1 MLDHIWTV
9 LCSRAMVDKFTN
21 MVSLEGVIEQM
32 TVHGQPEPG
41 PAVPTNLDVMSL
53 WARRDLRIPAQA
65 RARLS
70 VISPSGKTLGAT
82 EYDVLLEETERHRQR
97 ITFPAF
103 PLETAGRYV
112 FRVEVQLEAGGEW
125 SECARVPLSVV
136 FEPKVG
142 DQS

>member
-9 LCSRAMVDKFTN
+9 LCSRAMVDKYTN
-21 MVSLEGVIEQM
+21 TVSLEGVIEQM
-32 TVHGQPEPG
+32 TVRGQPVPG
-41 PAVPTNLDVMSL
+41 TATPANLDAMTL
-53 WARRDLRIPAQA
+53 WARRDPNIPTQA

-82 EYDVLLEETERHRQR
+82 EYDVHLEETERHRQR

-112 FRVEVQLEAGGEW
+112 FRVEVQPDVGGEW
-125 SECARVPLSVV
+125 LECASVPLSVA
-136 FEPKVG
+136 FEPKAER
-142 DQS
+142 